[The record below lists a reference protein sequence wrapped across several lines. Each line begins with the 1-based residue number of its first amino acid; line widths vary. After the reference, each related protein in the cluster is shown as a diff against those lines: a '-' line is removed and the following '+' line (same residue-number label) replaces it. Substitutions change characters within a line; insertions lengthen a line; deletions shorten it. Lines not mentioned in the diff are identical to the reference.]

1 MSEPRVIHFIGIG
14 GVGMSGIALVAHE
27 HGFVVSGSDMKES
40 RATRK
45 LVNAGIDV
53 KIGHDAKNLPK
64 DVDVVVVSTAIP
76 EKNPELA
83 QARKLGI
90 DVWHRSH
97 MLAALGRGK
106 KTLACA
112 GTHGKTT
119 TSSMLATTIDRM
131 GLDPSFVIGGTVDGY
146 DTNAR
151 SGKGDYYIVEA
162 DESDGSF
169 VHLSP
174 YVALVTNIEPDH
186 LDHYGTLEA
195 IYEAFSEFISLLP
208 DEGAAVVCAD
218 NPRLAELARA
228 TGKRVVVYGESG
240 NDAADVRY
248 SVKGRSGLGYA
259 FVVDFPDGKSVDVA
273 ITRNPGRHNVLN
285 ATGVLAIVWACGLD
299 VQKAAEALS
308 SFTGVRRR
316 FDLIGEAGGVTV
328 VDDYAHHPT
337 EIKATIDAASKLGFK
352 HVHVLFQPHRYSRTE
367 SLART
372 FGPAFEAADSIIV
385 MDVYP
390 AGETPIPGISGKT
403 VLESILRFDSRQQ
416 VAWMPHRPE
425 ILPYLSNKLV
435 EGDLLITMGAGDV
448 TSMAPLVVQS
458 REKE

>member
-1 MSEPRVIHFIGIG
+1 MSEPKVIHFIGIG
-14 GVGMSGIALVAHE
+14 GVGMSGIALVAQA
-27 HGFVVSGSDMKES
+27 HGFTVSGSDMKES

-45 LVNAGIDV
+45 LVEAGINV
-53 KIGHDAKNLPK
+53 KIGHHKDNLPQ

-76 EKNPELA
+76 ERNPELA

-90 DVWHRSH
+90 AVWHRSH

-106 KTLACA
+106 RTLACA

-119 TSSMLATTIDRM
+119 TSSMLATTVDRM

-146 DTNAR
+146 DTNAK

-174 YVALVTNIEPDH
+174 HVALVTNIEPDH

-195 IYEAFSEFISLLP
+195 IYEAFSDFISLLP
-208 DEGAAVVCAD
+208 DDGAAVVCAD
-218 NPRLAELARA
+218 NPRLGELARA
-228 TGKRVVVYGESG
+228 TGKRTIVYGEEG
-240 NDAADVRY
+240 TEGADVTYR
-248 SVKGRSGLGYA
+248 VKGRSGLGYA
-259 FVVDFPDGKSVDVA
+259 FVVDFPDGQSVDVE

-285 ATGVLAIVWACGLD
+285 ATGVLGVVWACGLD
-299 VQKAAEALS
+299 IRKAAAALS
-308 SFTGVRRR
+308 TFSGVRRR

-352 HVHVLFQPHRYSRTE
+352 HVRVLFQPHRYTRTE
-367 SLART
+367 SLARI
-372 FGPAFEAADSIIV
+372 FGPAFDAADSVTV

-403 VLESILRFDSRQQ
+403 VVESILNHNSRQQ

-425 ILPYLSNKLV
+425 IIPYLNNKLV

-448 TSMAPLVVQS
+448 TSMAPLVVQAC
-458 REKE
+458 EKE